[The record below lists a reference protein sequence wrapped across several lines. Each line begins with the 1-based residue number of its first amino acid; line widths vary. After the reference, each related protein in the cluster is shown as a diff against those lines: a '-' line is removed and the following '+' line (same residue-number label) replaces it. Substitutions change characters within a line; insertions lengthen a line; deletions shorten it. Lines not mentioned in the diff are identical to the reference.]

1 MQGGRIPCRTRGTS
15 SLHFR
20 HASPSV
26 DLLSILNATWP
37 PDEGEGSPV
46 SQTRQE
52 ACNQVAGATLSPGG
66 RALGVALTWA
76 LLGLAQP
83 GLVRPDGLGPLGFL
97 ALVPWALVASRPGRR
112 AKLVEWLVG
121 ALGLIGMFWWMRHLL
136 PYLLPAMGLVP
147 AIWLVVGG
155 SALRRTARRYPLAL
169 AVPLAWTLAEMLR
182 WILPPPLSFGW
193 WRLGF
198 LAHDSLW
205 FSGSARVWGTWG
217 LTWVFA
223 AFSGYVADWIRAK
236 GVPRPSSHVFGL
248 APLVLAVLLSA
259 LVKAPDT
266 KPGPNL
272 LIVTP
277 GTEWGLKSSSQD
289 HLHDF
294 WIDPMT
300 LTLEGLAVAE
310 EPIDLVC
317 WGESL
322 GVGRVLLPGVLEGFD
337 QGLRG
342 PTWGGAPWG
351 PDCDP
356 TRVRRGMVLEDATA
370 QILMGSAP
378 MGSALLESRV
388 LAGFEQR
395 RVPFLAALQNQER
408 LLPEGTSL
416 FSGMMALTLHD
427 DEVRRINGAAIW
439 GPDGQRRGLAG
450 KVHLVPAAEDASIA
464 NKIPF
469 AISIMNK
476 VGGFIPDFVA
486 AQEFGVLPFEGL
498 PSDGMNMDGRE
509 AVTYRAAVGVCYD
522 NVFDDT
528 FWRPQ
533 GGEDVDLFLI
543 PSNESWY
550 RDSVEFDH
558 MIAFSRLAAI
568 QSGRSIARITLSG
581 TSCVMGPDG
590 RMVDVLEEDGRTK
603 QVRGCLESRVPIPA
617 DPASRTPW
625 ARSAPWQP
633 WILGLLIGFL
643 VLLAGP
649 PVTPVPPTVR
659 TAEPASDHES
669 GTS

>member
-1 MQGGRIPCRTRGTS
+1 
-15 SLHFR
+15 
-20 HASPSV
+20 
-26 DLLSILNATWP
+26 
-37 PDEGEGSPV
+37 
-46 SQTRQE
+46 
-52 ACNQVAGATLSPGG
+52 
-66 RALGVALTWA
+66 
-76 LLGLAQP
+76 
-83 GLVRPDGLGPLGFL
+83 
-97 ALVPWALVASRPGRR
+97 
-112 AKLVEWLVG
+112 
-121 ALGLIGMFWWMRHLL
+121 MFWWMRHLL

-310 EPIDLVC
+310 APIDLVC

-322 GVGRVLLPGVLEGFD
+322 GIGRVLLPGVLEGFD

-378 MGSALLESRV
+378 MGAALLEPRV

-486 AQEFGVLPFEGL
+486 AQEFGVLTFEGL

-603 QVRGCLESRVPIPA
+603 QVRGCLESRV
-617 DPASRTPW
+617 
-625 ARSAPWQP
+625 
-633 WILGLLIGFL
+633 
-643 VLLAGP
+643 
-649 PVTPVPPTVR
+649 R